1 MLTLLRF
8 AWREMLRAKGRFA
21 LIALILTLQAAAL
34 GGGYVAQESLYHTR
48 DVWAQQLHLADV
60 EVQFTPLADSEMAS
74 LDAVRRIPGVAAV
87 NRRFIATGYIEQ
99 TRPAGAATTEAPLPV
114 IIQYV
119 DPTAHPAVDD
129 IQVTSGEWLAVDKPD
144 QAIIDRSFAE
154 AQGYKLGD
162 AIVVNP
168 HRFSS
173 TFTVGGVGLSAEY
186 LVPTANPAM
195 LVPHKG
201 SLGIIYASRASL
213 DRNFPEIL
221 YNDIVVGFKAGADPR
236 VTTDAVL
243 AALRTGATPI
253 EIERIVTKEQTFGYR
268 FLDVIL
274 SGSRSVTPIIA
285 AIVALMACIVAII
298 SMHRLVA
305 ERRKEIGAF
314 LAQGWSPRQL
324 AACFFG
330 LGLVP
335 GLLGAALGVPAA
347 MGFAA
352 KVANTSATIS
362 GFPAPMMA
370 WDARYLGLGAASTIA
385 VGLASAIAPMLSV
398 LRIAP
403 AHALRGSGEIAFTGM
418 PAILEHLLSGS
429 MATRYAVRNVFRR
442 VRLSAATATLV
453 ALAVALPSAL
463 LTTIASWNTWA
474 DSEAEKLHW
483 DAVVSF
489 KVPLAD
495 ERVAETMTDSGV
507 ASYRGYVQG
516 FAQVRRA
523 DGSTEEMRVRG
534 LPKEDE
540 LVDYGLREG
549 KSFSNDLAAECFLNA
564 AFSNGHPPVIGE
576 RIFIVRKG
584 VTYPLVV
591 VGLLR
596 EAALSTVVVPRGTA
610 QRMFGLEGKISGAYV
625 KFGTVPVRA
634 KAPVAKPAAPRGS
647 NAEVVETLDF
657 EEPKSADAVGADAVV
672 APTPVLKPSDPKSAL
687 LADELVTGVE
697 VRTEYAAATLAY
709 LSSFNVIVVPFIGL
723 SGVLA
728 FFFLVSVL
736 GFLLLE
742 RETEYATLR
751 SLGYGGSEIAR
762 IVLTEVGLLALAG
775 LVLSLGA
782 WVVTAHVLRMPMASA
797 WFEVPLD
804 FRTHDFL
811 VASVPTLVFL
821 VLAAL
826 PGIRALL
833 TMDLSTVLRGRA
845 IG

>member
-8 AWREMLRAKGRFA
+8 AWRELLRAKGRFA

-34 GGGYVAQESLYHTR
+34 GGGYVAQDSLYSTR
-48 DVWAQQLHLADV
+48 DMWAERLRLADV
-60 EVQFTPLADSEMAS
+60 EMQFTPLSDAEMPS
-74 LDAVRRIPGVAAV
+74 LDVLRRVPGVASV
-87 NRRFIATGYIEQ
+87 SRRFIASGYIEK
-99 TRPAGAATTEAPLPV
+99 PGEGAPLPV
-114 IIQYV
+114 VLQYIEP
-119 DPTAHPAVDD
+119 DGHPVVDD
-129 IQVTSGEWLAVDKPD
+129 IELTSGAWLQRGKPE

-162 AIVVNP
+162 EIVVNP
-168 HRFSS
+168 HRFASR
-173 TFTVGGVGLSAEY
+173 FKVGGVGLSAEY
-186 LVPTANPAM
+186 LVPTANPAL
-195 LVPHKG
+195 LVPQKG
-201 SLGIIYASRASL
+201 SLGIIYASRESL
-213 DRNFPEIL
+213 DRNFPEVL
-221 YNDIVVGFKAGADPR
+221 YNDIVVSFEPHADR
-236 VTTDAVL
+236 RATTDAVVS
-243 AALRTGATPI
+243 AFGALRGV

-285 AIVALMACIVAII
+285 MIVALMACIVAII

-314 LAQGWSPRQL
+314 LAQGWSPAQL
-324 AACFFG
+324 AVCFFG

-347 MGFAA
+347 MAFAA
-352 KVANTSATIS
+352 RVARTSATIS
-362 GFPAPMMA
+362 GFPSPVMA
-370 WDARYLGLGAASTIA
+370 WDTKWLALGSLSAVT
-385 VGLASAIAPMLSV
+385 VGLASAIAPAIGV

-403 AHALRGSGEIAFTGM
+403 AHALRGAGEIAFTGM
-418 PAILEHLLSGS
+418 PPFLERLLAGS
-429 MATRYAVRNVFRR
+429 ISTRYAVRNVFRR

-463 LTTIASWNTWA
+463 LTTIASWDTWA
-474 DSEAEKLHW
+474 GREAEKLHW

-495 ERVAETMTDSGV
+495 ARVAETMEESGV
-507 ASYRGYVQG
+507 SAFRGYVQG
-516 FAQVRRA
+516 YAPVRRQNGA
-523 DGSTEEMRVRG
+523 TEEMRVRG
-534 LPKEDE
+534 LPREDE

-549 KSFSNDLAAECFLNA
+549 NTFSSDTAGECFLNS
-564 AFSNGHPPVIGE
+564 AFAGESPPRIGE
-576 RIFIVRKG
+576 RVVIVRKG
-584 VTYPLVV
+584 VSYPLVV

-596 EAALSTVVVPRGTA
+596 EASLSTIVVPRGTA
-610 QRMFGLEGKISGAYV
+610 QRILGLEGKLSGAYV
-625 KFGTVPVRA
+625 KFGKVP
-634 KAPVAKPAAPRGS
+634 PPKPAPPRTSPSARGG
-647 NAEVVETLDF
+647 NAEVVERLDF
-657 EEPKSADAVGADAVV
+657 EDTHTADEKAAREAAPV
-672 APTPVLKPSDPKSAL
+672 AAARPSDPKTAL

-709 LSSFNVIVVPFIGL
+709 LSSFNVIIVPFIGL

-751 SLGYGGSEIAR
+751 SLGYGGGEIAR

-782 WVVTAHVLRMPMASA
+782 WMVTAHVLRMPMATA

-804 FRTHDFL
+804 FRPHDFV
-811 VASVPTLVFL
+811 VASVPTLLFL
-821 VLAAL
+821 LLAAI
-826 PGIRALL
+826 PGIRALVS
-833 TMDLSTVLRGRA
+833 MDLSTVLRGRA